1 MISVIIPTYNRA
13 DFLAKALETV
23 IMQKGVECE
32 VIIIDDCSS
41 DNTSNIVDSYKELLN
56 ITYIKN
62 DVTKGPGY
70 NRLLGFEKSSGKYV
84 VFMDDDDY
92 YTDPFFYK
100 KAISILEKDDDN
112 KLAFV
117 SGNAQTLFLETGR
130 RKSNELNMKGV
141 IDGLEYLTYFSEK
154 YSKPKS
160 TFTTVFS
167 KKKLVDAG
175 LRQMRMVNDSS
186 IYMRALLAGSAY
198 IMEDVIG
205 VYVVHAQNISNHI
218 SDYFLIENLEE
229 KAAVKECL
237 RKQLNNKQIKS
248 WWVNQV
254 GGTLH
259 YYVIGSEPTVDEFR
273 RVVDW
278 IKNNSEGCSSW
289 KLRKKIFIS
298 FLTVIKNINR
308 KGNKVK

>member
-13 DFLAKALETV
+13 SFLAKALETV
-23 IMQKGVECE
+23 VMQKGVECE
-32 VIIIDDCSS
+32 IIVIDDCSS
-41 DNTSNIVDSYKELLN
+41 DNTSDIVDSYKEFLN
-56 ITYIKN
+56 ITYVKN

-70 NRLLGFEKSSGKYV
+70 NRLLGFDKSSGKYI

-100 KAISILEKDDDN
+100 KAISILEEDDEN

-117 SGNAQTLFLETGR
+117 SGNAQILFLETGR
-130 RKSNELNMKGV
+130 MMSNKLNIAGFL
-141 IDGLEYLTYFSEK
+141 DGLEYLMYFSGK
-154 YSKPKS
+154 YNKPKS

-167 KKKLVDAG
+167 KKNLEDAG

-205 VYVVHAQNISNHI
+205 VYVVHAKNISNHI
-218 SDYFLIENLEE
+218 SDHFLIENLEE
-229 KAAVKECL
+229 KAVVKERL
-237 RKQLNNKQIKS
+237 REQLDNKQIKS
-248 WWVNQV
+248 WWANQV

-259 YYVIGSEPTVDEFR
+259 YYVVGSEPTVGEFC

-278 IKNNSEGCSSW
+278 VKNNSKRCFSW
-289 KLRKKIFIS
+289 KLKKIIIIS
-298 FLTVIKNINR
+298 FFTIIKNENR
-308 KGNKVK
+308 KGSRK